1 VRKEVLGEDWG
12 VSTSSVPRVED
23 HIVPEKLIEKVST
36 LIKLLKSCVDLM
48 KDETALNTLYDM
60 IDHCTRGRETPIS
73 QRMINRVFLRKRNNE
88 EFRFSA

>member
-1 VRKEVLGEDWG
+1 LDWG
-12 VSTSSVPRVED
+12 ASTSFAPRVED
-23 HIVPEKLIEKVST
+23 HIVPKKPIEKVST
-36 LIKLLKSCVDLM
+36 LTKLLKSCVDLM
-48 KDETALNTLYDM
+48 KDETTLNTLYDM